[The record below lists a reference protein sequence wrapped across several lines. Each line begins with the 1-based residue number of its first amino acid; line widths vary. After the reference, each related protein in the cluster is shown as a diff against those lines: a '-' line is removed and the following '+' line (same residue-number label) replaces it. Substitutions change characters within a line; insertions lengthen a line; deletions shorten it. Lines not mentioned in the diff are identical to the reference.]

1 MSPSTKKAASR
12 QNHPF
17 RGTGVAMVT
26 PFADDG
32 SVDYKALKKVTEHI
46 IKGKCEF
53 LVVMGTTGEA
63 PALYEDEKSEVLQF
77 VLETVNGRVPV
88 VFGIGGNNTAEVIH
102 KLETTNL
109 IGVSG
114 ILSVAPYYNKPNQNG
129 LYEHFRLVAEA
140 SPLPVL
146 LYNVP
151 GRTGMNMTAETQ
163 LRLAHEFPRI
173 VGTKEASGNMEQIMV
188 ILRDRPSD
196 FLVLSGDDMLTLPML
211 ACGADGVISVVANA
225 YPKLFSDM
233 VRHGLAGDFAK
244 ARPLHESLIRFTQLC
259 FADGNPGGVKV
270 ALDAMKLC
278 KPNLR
283 APLYQVNEAVEQAL
297 RKEVKKLK

>member
-1 MSPSTKKAASR
+1 MSTTTKKASSR
-12 QNHPF
+12 LNHPF

-32 SVDYKALKKVTEHI
+32 SIDYKALKKVTEHI
-46 IKGKCEF
+46 VKGKCEF

-63 PALYEDEKSEVLQF
+63 PALYEDEKNEVLQF

-151 GRTGMNMTAETQ
+151 GRSGMNMTAETQ
-163 LRLAHEFPRI
+163 LRLAHDFPRI

-188 ILRDRPSD
+188 ILRDRPAD

-225 YPKLFSDM
+225 YPKQFSDM

-244 ARPLHESLIRFTQLC
+244 ARPLHESLIHFTQLC
-259 FADGNPGGVKV
+259 FADGNPGGIKV

-278 KPNLR
+278 TPTLR
-283 APLYQVNEAVEQAL
+283 APLYQVNETVEQAL
-297 RKEVKKLK
+297 RAEVKKLK